1 MSSQPELVR
10 RQFEHLREQRHV
22 VGRRPA
28 DAALPSA
35 DHVGVHPQLAGV
47 GPAPTT
53 LGALGVFATTP
64 VPDNSLPAVPAK
76 FSIAINGSVNGVQSV
91 QTITVTSATAV
102 DDGTPTSLVARI
114 NAVTAQTG
122 VTASFNAA
130 TQKLVLTGTGSFYV
144 TDTPSPGGA
153 TTSGNLTS
161 VFNLAGQSDFVQ
173 NISTQLGDID
183 HALNTLLQARS
194 VVGARIQTLGS
205 IQSQLQSSVT
215 DNTKVKSGIEDVN
228 VAAATSKF
236 SQTQTALQAAYSTTN
251 RLESKTLFD
260 YLT

>member
-1 MSSQPELVR
+1 M
-10 RQFEHLREQRHV
+10 
-22 VGRRPA
+22 
-28 DAALPSA
+28 
-35 DHVGVHPQLAGV
+35 
-47 GPAPTT
+47 
-53 LGALGVFATTP
+53 LGVFATKP
-64 VPDNSLPAVPAK
+64 VADSSGN
-76 FSIAINGSVNGVQSV
+76 FSFTINGSVNGVQSV
-91 QTITVTSATAV
+91 QTITVPPATAI
-102 DDGTPTSLVARI
+102 DDGTPTSLVSRI

-122 VTASFNAA
+122 VTASFNTA

-144 TDTPSPGGA
+144 TDTPSPGA
-153 TTSGNLTS
+153 TNTSNFTS

-194 VVGARIQTLGS
+194 TVGARIQALGS
-205 IQSQLQSSVT
+205 IQSQLQAGVT

-228 VAAATSKF
+228 VAEATSKF
-236 SQTQTALQAAYSTTN
+236 SQTQTALQAAYATTN